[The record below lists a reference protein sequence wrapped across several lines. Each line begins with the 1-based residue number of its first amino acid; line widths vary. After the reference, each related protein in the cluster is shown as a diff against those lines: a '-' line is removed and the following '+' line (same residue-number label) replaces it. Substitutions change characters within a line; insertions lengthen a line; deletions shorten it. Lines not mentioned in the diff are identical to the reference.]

1 MQFTF
6 VAALALCA
14 SIVMAYDPRALHLV
28 PQHLD
33 IVRRGPQTPGILPH
47 SLIDTRRL
55 ILALAVSE
63 PSMTDANGN
72 LVPYDSAGV
81 DTTYKPVGNS
91 ASGK

>member
-1 MQFTF
+1 
-6 VAALALCA
+6 
-14 SIVMAYDPRALHLV
+14 MAYDPRALHLV

-33 IVRRGPQTPGILPH
+33 IVRRGPQTP
-47 SLIDTRRL
+47 
-55 ILALAVSE
+55 AVNE

-72 LVPYDSAGV
+72 LVAYDPAGV

>member
-1 MQFTF
+1 MQFSS
-6 VAALALCA
+6 VAALALFA

-33 IVRRGPQTPGILPH
+33 IVRRGPQTPGRLSN
-47 SLIDTRRL
+47 SLIGKSLT
-55 ILALAVSE
+55 LALGVSE

-72 LVPYDSAGV
+72 LVPYDPAGV